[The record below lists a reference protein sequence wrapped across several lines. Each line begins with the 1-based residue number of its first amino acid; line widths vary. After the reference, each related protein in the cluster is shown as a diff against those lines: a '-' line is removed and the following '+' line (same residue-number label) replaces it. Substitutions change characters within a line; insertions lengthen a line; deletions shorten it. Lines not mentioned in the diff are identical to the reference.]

1 MKPFLLLL
9 IILKFGI
16 SAYALETV
24 IGGQRYSCE
33 LVDAPREE
41 WYCSVDLSFHTG
53 GGVHTGSGRTRNQ
66 AATEAKSS
74 CFRSESSGLR
84 NLCVVPPQC
93 EQVRN

>member
-1 MKPFLLLL
+1 MKPFLFLL
-9 IILKFGI
+9 IILKFGL

-24 IGGQRYSCE
+24 VGGQRYSCE
-33 LVDAPREE
+33 PVDAPREE
-41 WYCSVDLSFHTG
+41 WYCSVDLSFHQ

-74 CFRSESSGLR
+74 CFSSEGSGLR
-84 NLCVVPPQC
+84 NLCGMPPQC

>member
-24 IGGQRYSCE
+24 IGGQRYLCE
-33 LVDAPREE
+33 PVDSPREE
-41 WYCSVDLSFHTG
+41 WFCSIDLSIHR
-53 GGVHTGSGRTRNQ
+53 GGVHTGSGSTRNQ

-74 CFRSESSGLR
+74 CISSEDSVMR
-84 NLCVVPPQC
+84 NLCGMPPQC
-93 EQVRN
+93 EPVSH